1 MILDFW
7 YSARCTRQIKLIVCI
22 TTCVMIYLCAT
33 VAQLSPLF
41 TMISLVIGMAVHGL
55 RVLSLKITAD
65 NPYQRGFSILFL
77 IMPMIALMTLIS
89 SLSAEHQV
97 ILILQVLGF
106 AALGLFLLSTF
117 PHRKF
122 N

>member
-33 VAQLSPLF
+33 VAPLSPVF

-65 NPYQRGFSILFL
+65 NPYRHGFSILFL

-97 ILILQVLGF
+97 ILILQVLSF
-106 AALGLFLLSTF
+106 TALGLFLLSTF

>member
-33 VAQLSPLF
+33 VAPLSPLF

-65 NPYQRGFSILFL
+65 NPYQRGFFILFL

>member
-33 VAQLSPLF
+33 VAPLSRLF

-89 SLSAEHQV
+89 SLSAEYKV

>member
-33 VAQLSPLF
+33 VAPLSPLF

-89 SLSAEHQV
+89 SLSAEYKV